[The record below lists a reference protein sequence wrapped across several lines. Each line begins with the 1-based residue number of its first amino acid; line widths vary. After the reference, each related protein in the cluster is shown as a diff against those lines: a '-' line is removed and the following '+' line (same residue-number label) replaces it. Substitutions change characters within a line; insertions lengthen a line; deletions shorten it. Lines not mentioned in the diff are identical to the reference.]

1 MAGTSASRQTF
12 FRISNFSETSNVR
25 IADSANLQ
33 NRQFSMQENCRNQS
47 SGEIYT
53 TISAKFDGIGNGHS
67 VIKSH
72 CLFFEKLTIAKI
84 HEIQS

>member
-53 TISAKFDGIGNGHS
+53 TISAKFDGIGNRHG
-67 VIKSH
+67 IFKSH
-72 CLFFEKLTIAKI
+72 CLILENSTIAKS